1 MTVIVTEV
9 QWLREWWG
17 RMHRTHRR
25 FGARHAHPP
34 LVAAPSCREQAPPS
48 AGVGRAAPL
57 PLLLRRQRVLHR
69 ATAPR
74 RAVLA
79 RDGGHS
85 ACGSGGHRYP
95 LPSACRRPAC
105 LHVSLLRTHH
115 TTSFLWCTH
124 VSWLSTACRR
134 RRRQW
139 CRLCSAVIAHK
150 GGSVC
155 VCVCVRVGVHIFCQD
170 VSAGDVRTERPRRS
184 SSRIRSRSRSR
195 RRSSRHRLRRP
206 DGLDTSHSAVGASP
220 RGRRAG
226 PARAGVPQQPGPRVQ
241 RTGRRRLAHIQTPR
255 QLPRAVD
262 AARGEATRRGG
273 VRVCDL
279 VCGLW
284 FVVCGVCVCGCV
296 CVGV

>member
-155 VCVCVRVGVHIFCQD
+155 VCVCVCVCACRCAHLLSG
-170 VSAGDVRTERPRRS
+170 RK
-184 SSRIRSRSRSR
+184 R
-195 RRSSRHRLRRP
+195 RRCTHRTA
-206 DGLDTSHSAVGASP
+206 TSVFLTDQESQP
-220 RGRRAG
+220 Q
-226 PARAGVPQQPGPRVQ
+226 PAPQQPAPAPSSRW
-241 RTGRRRLAHIQTPR
+241 P
-255 QLPRAVD
+255 
-262 AARGEATRRGG
+262 
-273 VRVCDL
+273 
-279 VCGLW
+279 
-284 FVVCGVCVCGCV
+284 
-296 CVGV
+296 